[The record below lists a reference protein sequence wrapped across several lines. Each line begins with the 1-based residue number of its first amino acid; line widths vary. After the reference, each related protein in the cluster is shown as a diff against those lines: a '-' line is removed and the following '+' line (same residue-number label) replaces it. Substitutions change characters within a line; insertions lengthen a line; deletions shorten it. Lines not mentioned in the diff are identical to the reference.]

1 MLDSEYKQKK
11 SELQRKIKDEQARWR
26 NVLGER
32 PDAYRQ
38 IRALEGQLEK
48 LELQYSQDL
57 ERKKV
62 K

>member
-1 MLDSEYKQKK
+1 MLENEYRQKK
-11 SELQRKIKDEQARWR
+11 SELQRKIKDEQARSR
-26 NVLGER
+26 NVRGER

-38 IRALEGQLEK
+38 IRALEEQLEK

-57 ERKKV
+57 EKKKV